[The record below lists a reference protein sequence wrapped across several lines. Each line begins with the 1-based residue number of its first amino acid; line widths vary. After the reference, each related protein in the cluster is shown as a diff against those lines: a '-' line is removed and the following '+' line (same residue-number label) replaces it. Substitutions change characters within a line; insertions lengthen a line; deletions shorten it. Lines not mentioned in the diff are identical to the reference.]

1 MGLFTTAIPLGNSD
15 ENKPEGN
22 PLVTTVKNM
31 FGGGIPLE
39 PNPDDVETYNKAIDN
54 RDKQG
59 LLGLVQKDPN
69 SEMGQVALNAI
80 RTQVVGEKQLAA
92 LTDPVEKAGGVQ
104 TPEGRIAAQKTFETV
119 KDHPQY
125 GTALVRWVMGD
136 KEGAARML
144 TGGDHTNSVVWDAEG
159 NPYTKTTNAL
169 GEIVSILDDK
179 NKPLSMSDVKERKI
193 SYGSYQDTI
202 AGKNRAESQN
212 LYTKAFSKATE
223 ANNAWSQFSA
233 SAAEKAKR
241 IQENISGL
249 NEVDKKTFNDVT
261 GIITQS
267 IGNGASSSAGTSIL
281 KNWQKGEGV
290 RTGESISKEAQS
302 SLGLGGLWKFD
313 GKGGIV
319 NDKGETKSFSE
330 LEQTQGT
337 TNSAKENSNNIQQT
351 QKSIL
356 EKEALGQLSHE
367 SAAKLLDA
375 LKSAQEIMKEQADV
389 LERHG
394 RPAFVSLPSGFG
406 ITDKVAQW
414 EAQTHQIQYSKE
426 VMDAFQDWKKN
437 AMVQYNKTG
446 MLPAPQELEAEF
458 IKSGEYKRLQNE
470 YSARIQ
476 GALNKSRALPSVTV
490 RGATLEEQNQNKGG
504 VAPPVKGQP
513 SLLELKR
520 KHGG

>member
-1 MGLFTTAIPLGNSD
+1 MGLFTTAISLERPPGQPA
-15 ENKPEGN
+15 PE
-22 PLVTTVKNM
+22 
-31 FGGGIPLE
+31 
-39 PNPDDVETYNKAIDN
+39 DVQAYNDAVDN

-80 RTQVVGEKQLAA
+80 RTQVVGETQLAA
-92 LTDPVEKAGGVQ
+92 LTGPVEKAGGAQ

-125 GTALVRWVMGD
+125 GTAFVRWIMGD
-136 KEGAARML
+136 KEGASRML

-169 GEIVSILDDK
+169 GQIVGIVDDK
-179 NKPLSMSDVKERKI
+179 NQPLSMQDVKDRKI

-202 AGKNRAESQN
+202 AGKNRAQSQD
-212 LYTKAFSKATE
+212 LYTKDYAKATE
-223 ANNAWSQFSA
+223 ASNAWSQFTA
-233 SAAEKAKR
+233 SSAEKAKR
-241 IQENISGL
+241 IRENLAGVQ
-249 NEVDKKTFNDVT
+249 EVDAKTFNDVT

-290 RTGESISKEAQS
+290 RKGESISKEAQS
-302 SLGLGGLWKFD
+302 GLSLAGMWKFD

-319 NDKGETKSFSE
+319 NDKGETKTFAE
-330 LEQTQGT
+330 LEQNQST
-337 TNSAKENSNNIQQT
+337 TNLAKENSNNIQQT

-356 EKEALGQLSHE
+356 QKEAIGELSHE
-367 SAAKLLDA
+367 AAAKLLDA
-375 LKSAQEIMKEQADV
+375 LKSSQEIMNEQADV
-389 LERHG
+389 LARHG
-394 RPAFVSLPSGFG
+394 RPAFVSLPSGFN
-406 ITDKVAQW
+406 ITDKVSQW

-446 MLPAPQELEAEF
+446 MVPAPQELEAEF

-470 YSARIQ
+470 YSAKIQ
-476 GALNKSRALPSVTV
+476 GALNKSRAPAGITSRIPSEAEMVKP
-490 RGATLEEQNQNKGG
+490 EG
-504 VAPPVKGQP
+504 VAPPATLPKGVP
-513 SLLELKR
+513 KGAVDTGKFTKEGKKVFKARDGSLHTED
-520 KHGG
+520 